1 MSYPEWTPDPV
12 KDAEEYAE
20 YLEDEGV
27 EMEESDQYKMWV
39 WFYKLRSAY
48 LKEMR
53 ERDDKRVDQDSERTE
68 SAEESEE

>member
-1 MSYPEWTPDPV
+1 MSYPEWTPDPA

-20 YLEDEGV
+20 YLEDEGA

-53 ERDDKRVDQDSERTE
+53 EKENDSRVNQDSERTE
-68 SAEESEE
+68 GAKEPA